1 MTNKSNSNGDNFI
14 FHKRIITKEAFAQA
28 VKATL
33 LASCPDCH
41 IEIKD
46 TSNGLN
52 HGKLLSINNFDS
64 SISQVIPL
72 NSFFKEY
79 TSGGSLPEICASI
92 VEAYKMIRLHEDSL
106 LESLLDYNMAEAS
119 ICYRLANLSK
129 IRKRSV
135 PVPYIPFLDLAIVF
149 YVPFA
154 KDGWFTTVTITD
166 SLMQSWGISDARKLF
181 AVVHKNTCR
190 YFPARMEPMAS
201 LLNDLPPEQ
210 DIPDE
215 AKSLPLFVVSNS
227 TRLHGASVIL
237 YEGLLK
243 ASANMLNDDLILLPS
258 SIHEMLLLPASTC
271 DCPEVLKEMVFYVN
285 RTELDVDDVLSDNV
299 YYYDRNT
306 DNLKII

>member
-1 MTNKSNSNGDNFI
+1 MTNKNNSNGDNFI
-14 FHKRIITKEAFAQA
+14 FHKGIITKEAFAQA

-33 LASCPDCH
+33 LASYPDCQ
-41 IEIKD
+41 IEVKD

-52 HGKLLSINNFDS
+52 YGKLLSIENTNS

-72 NSFFKEY
+72 NSFFKEF

-106 LESLLDYNMAEAS
+106 LESLLDYDTAEAS
-119 ICYRLANLSK
+119 ICYRLASQSK

-154 KDGWFTTVTITD
+154 KDGWFGTLTITD
-166 SLMQSWGISDARKLF
+166 SLMRNWGISDVRKLY
-181 AVVHKNTCR
+181 ASAHRNTCR
-190 YFPARMEPMAS
+190 FFPAKMEPMAS
-201 LLNDLPPEQ
+201 LLQDFPPKQEPS
-210 DIPDE
+210 DNE
-215 AKSLPLFVVSNS
+215 SLPLFVVSNS
-227 TRLHGASVIL
+227 TRMHGASVIL
-237 YEGLLK
+237 YNGLLK
-243 ASANMLNDDLILLPS
+243 ASANMFNDDLIFLPS

-271 DCPEVLKEMVFYVN
+271 DCPECLKEMVFYVN
-285 RTELDVDDVLSDNV
+285 RTELDADDVLSDNV